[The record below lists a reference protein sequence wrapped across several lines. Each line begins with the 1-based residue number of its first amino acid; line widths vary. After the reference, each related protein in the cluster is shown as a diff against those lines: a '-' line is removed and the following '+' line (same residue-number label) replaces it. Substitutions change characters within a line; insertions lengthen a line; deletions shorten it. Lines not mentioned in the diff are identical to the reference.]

1 MRIRVLQTP
10 PAYVVDG
17 FDVRT
22 LRAGHVYD
30 LDLRVANYL
39 VIAGYAARAEDE
51 HSTPPIPSGSGETE
65 PSTST

>member
-1 MRIRVLQTP
+1 MRVRVLKTP

-17 FDVRT
+17 FDVRS
-22 LRAGHVYD
+22 LRADHVYD
-30 LDLRVANYL
+30 LDTRMANYL

-51 HSTPPIPSGSGETE
+51 RSSTPAPRKAGDTE

>member
-1 MRIRVLQTP
+1 MRVRLLKTP

-17 FDVRT
+17 FDVRS
-22 LRAGHVYD
+22 LRTDHIYD
-30 LDLRVANYL
+30 LDIRMANYL

-51 HSTPPIPSGSGETE
+51 RSNPPAPRQAGDTE

>member
-1 MRIRVLQTP
+1 MRIRLLKTP

-17 FDVRT
+17 FDVRS
-22 LRAGHVYD
+22 LRAGHIYD
-30 LDLRVANYL
+30 LDIRMARYL

-51 HSTPPIPSGSGETE
+51 QSTPPAPQPAGETK